1 MKLRN
6 LVRLIASAGYLQV
19 AAAAWA
25 GDQPVAIFHAFND
38 RYADV
43 EKYVCSVG
51 KQGYSH
57 IQIAP
62 AQKSNPA
69 GDWWARYQPVD
80 FSVIEGRGSEQDLK
94 RLVTTA
100 HSCRVKV
107 IADVVFN
114 HMASMP
120 QYSSLHFPQFG
131 PEDFHQPCDINYS
144 DGNTTTEVACWLGGL
159 PDLDQSRQKVRD
171 IEEAHLT
178 KLMALGVDGFRF
190 DAAKHMDPA
199 IMKLYIDYVDN
210 TSKGNAWNYL
220 EVIQDN
226 DTRADHYQW
235 VAAETDFLLYNS
247 MKRAFTFGGDLRS
260 LRVPE
265 AINDPRSVVFG
276 ENHDTIRS
284 LNSYAINA
292 YDDRS
297 DSYLASAYV
306 LAREWGTP
314 LVLGEDNLKVP
325 YLRYGVWFRKTM
337 KERGAAGANVRENV
351 LSVVDS
357 PTVLVMERGAEGFFV
372 ENKGTDK
379 FNTPTLDLTLSNI
392 EGCYR
397 ELRNNFTVAVERRD
411 TKKWVTR
418 WGTWQRGGMEVEPR
432 DALYFVRESWDRC
445 R

>member
-6 LVRLIASAGYLQV
+6 LVRLLVSAAYLQL
-19 AAAAWA
+19 AATAWA

-38 RYADV
+38 SYADV
-43 EKYVCSVG
+43 EKYVCSIG

-57 IQIAP
+57 LQVAP

-80 FSVIEGRGSEQDLK
+80 FSIIEGRGSEQDLK
-94 RLVTTA
+94 RLVSTA
-100 HSCRVKV
+100 HGCQVKI

-131 PEDFHQPCDINYS
+131 PEDFHQPCEINYN
-144 DGNTTTEVACWLGGL
+144 DGNTITEVACWLGGL
-159 PDLDQSRQKVRD
+159 PDLDQGRQKVRD
-171 IEEAHLT
+171 IEEAHLA
-178 KLMALGVDGFRF
+178 KLIALGIDGIRF

-210 TSKGNAWNYL
+210 QSKGNAWNYL

-226 DTRADHYQW
+226 DTKADRYQW

-284 LNSYAINA
+284 LNPNAINA

-306 LAREWGTP
+306 LAREGGTP
-314 LVLGEDNLKVP
+314 LILGEDNLKVP
-325 YLRYGVWFRKTM
+325 YLRYGVRFRKTM
-337 KERGAAGANVRENV
+337 KERAAAGANVRENV
-351 LSVVDS
+351 LSVIDS

-372 ENKGTDK
+372 ENKGTDT

-418 WGTWQRGGMEVEPR
+418 WGTWQRGGMEVQPR
-432 DALYFVRESWDRC
+432 DALYFVRESWDTC
-445 R
+445 K